1 MDDKNYLLGLRV
13 TGMYQIILA
22 ILIVVLGIYMLSITR
37 EGSLL
42 WVVYIFF
49 GIVLI
54 FRYLNMPREI
64 IVDEELLTFKNW
76 FGKEK
81 MAYIKDLKRIS
92 KRMSYLYVYTDEK
105 RITMPSGFN
114 DLKKLADDM
123 KSRNPQVEISGIK
136 NI

>member
-22 ILIVVLGIYMLSITR
+22 ILIVVLGIYMLSITK

-42 WVVYIFF
+42 WIVYIFL
-49 GIVLI
+49 GVVLL

-105 RITMPSGFN
+105 RIVMPSGFN

-123 KSRNPQVEISGIK
+123 KSRNPQVEITGIK
-136 NI
+136 

>member
-22 ILIVVLGIYMLSITR
+22 ILIVVLGIYMLSITK

-42 WVVYIFF
+42 WIVYIFL
-49 GIVLI
+49 GVILL

-105 RITMPSGFN
+105 RIVMPSGFN

-123 KSRNPQVEISGIK
+123 KSRNPQVEITGIK
-136 NI
+136 